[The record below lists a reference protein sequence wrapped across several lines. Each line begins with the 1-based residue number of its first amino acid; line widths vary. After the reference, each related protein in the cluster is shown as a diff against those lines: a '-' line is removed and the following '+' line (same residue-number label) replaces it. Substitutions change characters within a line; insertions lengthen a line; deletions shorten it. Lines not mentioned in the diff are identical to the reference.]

1 MPQDRRTPRLSPLL
15 EAFSLG
21 TWVVVVLAIVSSSL
35 VLSRP
40 NEAVS
45 GRTMWMFAPPHKRM
59 YDPIVAE
66 WNASRDPDVHLVLLS
81 QPALERR
88 MLSAFLSQTPCADLL
103 EVERKIAGRAF
114 AGPMDAIGFL
124 DLTDLMRRDGLLQAV
139 TPAAL
144 SPWSS
149 RGRVFGLPHD
159 VHPVML
165 GYRADII
172 EGAGIDLTKVETWD
186 DLIAALRPLMGDA
199 NADGQ
204 PDRFILNFTETH
216 NDHIELLLLQA
227 GGGFFDEA
235 GRPILN
241 DEANVHALA
250 TMISWCVG
258 PDRIGADAPDF
269 NASGNQLKL
278 EGYVLCNF
286 MPDWMC
292 NIWRHEM
299 PQLAGKVKLMPLPAW
314 QRGGRRTSV
323 WGGTMLGIA
332 KTSATSPQATEDL
345 WTIAKHLYFSPQ
357 LARALY
363 VENDI
368 ITPVKEHWADPVFDQ
383 PDPYFGGQPKGRMYI
398 DLAPSVPTRAGSPYN
413 TAANLRMLDAATQL
427 ADLARARRVY
437 SFDGLLPLAR
447 QVLDRAQRALASEMS
462 RNLFIDLNVAEPSTP
477 ATAEGST

>member
-1 MPQDRRTPRLSPLL
+1 MFQDRRTPRLPLIF

-21 TWVVVVLAIVSSSL
+21 TWIVVLLAIVSTSL
-35 VLSRP
+35 VLSKP
-40 NEAVS
+40 KEVVH

-66 WNASRDPDVHLVLLS
+66 WNATRDPDVHLVLLS

-88 MLSAFLSQTPCADLL
+88 MLSAFLSQTPSADLL

-124 DLTDLMRRDGLLQAV
+124 DLTDLLRRDGLLDAV
-139 TPAAL
+139 TPVAY

-149 RGRVFGLPHD
+149 RGRIFGLPHD

-172 EGAGIDLTKVETWD
+172 EGAGIDLTSVETWD

-199 NADGQ
+199 NGDGQ
-204 PDRFILNFTETH
+204 PDRYILNFTETH

-241 DEANVHALA
+241 SESNVKALA

-332 KTSATSPQATEDL
+332 KTSATSPQATQDL

-368 ITPVKEHWADPVFDQ
+368 ITPVKQHWADPIFDQ

-398 DLAPSVPTRAGSPYN
+398 DLAPSVPPRAGSPYN

-437 SFDGLLPLAR
+437 TVDGLRPLAR
-447 QVLDRAQRALASEMS
+447 DVLDRAQRALASEMS
-462 RNLFIDLNVAEPSTP
+462 RNLFLDPTDGESSQSSTP
-477 ATAEGST
+477 EGST

>member
-1 MPQDRRTPRLSPLL
+1 MSRKNR
-15 EAFSLG
+15 
-21 TWVVVVLAIVSSSL
+21 SSSWP
-35 VLSRP
+35 VFDSLSAGAWVILGL
-40 NEAVS
+40 AVASSVGVIVRGSPESS

-59 YDPIVAE
+59 YDPIVAD
-66 WNASRDPDVHLVLLS
+66 WNTSSSTPYHLTMLS

-88 MLSAFLSQTPCADLL
+88 MLSAFLSRTPCADLL
-103 EVERKIAGRAF
+103 EVERKMAGRAF
-114 AGPMDAIGFL
+114 AGPVDAIGFL
-124 DLTDLMRRDGLLQAV
+124 ELTDLMRRDGLLEDLV
-139 TPAAL
+139 PASM

-172 EGAGIDLTKVETWD
+172 EAAGIDLSLVETWHE
-186 DLIAALRPLMGDA
+186 LIRALRPLMADH

-204 PDRFILNFTETH
+204 PDRFVLNFTETH

-227 GGGFFDEA
+227 GGGFFDES

-241 DEANVHALA
+241 CDANVRTLA
-250 TMISWCVG
+250 TLISWCVG

-269 NASGNQLKL
+269 SASGNQLKI
-278 EGYVLCNF
+278 EGYVLCGF

-314 QRGGRRTSV
+314 ERGGRRTSV

-332 KTSATSPQATEDL
+332 KTSAASAEATEEL
-345 WTIAKHLYFSPQ
+345 WSFAKNLYFSSE
-357 LARALY
+357 LSRALY
-363 VENDI
+363 RDNDI
-368 ITPVKEHWADPVFDQ
+368 ITPVKKHWSDPIFDQ
-383 PDPYFGGQPKGRMYI
+383 PDPYFCGQRKGRMYI
-398 DLAPSVPTRAGSPYN
+398 ELASGVPGRAGSPYN
-413 TAANLRMLDAATQL
+413 TAANLRILDAATQL

-437 SFDGLLPLAR
+437 SDEELAPLAR
-447 QVLDRAQRALASEMS
+447 EVLDRAQDAVASEMS
-462 RNLFIDLNVAEPSTP
+462 RNLFLDTEPVHSHP
-477 ATAEGST
+477 SAGGGSP